1 MITFIL
7 LGFFFLLAILFG
19 AVAYTS
25 NQRHRAGMKGVDPSI
40 EDNIRRRAS
49 NIRQGSATR

>member
-25 NQRHRAGMKGVDPSI
+25 NQRQRAGMKGVDPAL
-40 EDNIRRRAS
+40 EGRRKH
-49 NIRQGSATR
+49 

>member
-7 LGFFFLLAILFG
+7 LAFFFLVAILFG

-25 NQRHRAGMKGVDPSI
+25 NQRPRAGMKGVDPSFSSVGK
-40 EDNIRRRAS
+40 RGRAS
-49 NIRQGSATR
+49 TQGR